1 MVLSRADADL
11 ELRTV
16 SRGYWGSGSQSRS
29 KNETE
34 HRTCCA
40 CGEPIA
46 DRFLLEVG
54 GGAWHTGCLRCCV
67 CAVQLDRH
75 PSCFLRDRQVYCKQD
90 YANHISA
97 PCAGVDPR
105 RGCAGARD
113 VPPTPR
119 PPQMRAPC
127 LM

>member
-1 MVLSRADADL
+1 MF
-11 ELRTV
+11 
-16 SRGYWGSGSQSRS
+16 Q
-29 KNETE
+29 TE

-90 YANHISA
+90 YAK
-97 PCAGVDPR
+97 
-105 RGCAGARD
+105 
-113 VPPTPR
+113 
-119 PPQMRAPC
+119 
-127 LM
+127 

>member
-1 MVLSRADADL
+1 M
-11 ELRTV
+11 
-16 SRGYWGSGSQSRS
+16 
-29 KNETE
+29 KTE

-54 GGAWHTGCLRCCV
+54 GAAWHTGCLRCCV

-90 YANHISA
+90 YANDVQ
-97 PCAGVDPR
+97 GRGR
-105 RGCAGARD
+105 RGVWQAYQ
-113 VPPTPR
+113 PTPHLFVPEQTAIR
-119 PPQMRAPC
+119 PYRRY
-127 LM
+127 LFHRLFNG

>member
-1 MVLSRADADL
+1 MNSYLVYQFGKSKN
-11 ELRTV
+11 V
-16 SRGYWGSGSQSRS
+16 SRTSRDGGFAFTRHS
-29 KNETE
+29 KNPLYHLAVRAVVVTE

-90 YANHISA
+90 YAK
-97 PCAGVDPR
+97 
-105 RGCAGARD
+105 
-113 VPPTPR
+113 
-119 PPQMRAPC
+119 
-127 LM
+127 